1 MPTRT
6 DGPRSAPATGA
17 PTSPAGRQLRWVVPL
32 LLVAVAFVG
41 YALPPY
47 LSLDPSRSRLPVQ
60 EAHPQYYPLL
70 VAHILFGSVAL
81 LAGCFQVWPWFRR
94 RYPAAHRWTGRVYLF
109 GGVLPG
115 GVAVLGV
122 APLSSTGFVSQVGN
136 TMLAVLWLVTAV
148 AGYRAARRRR
158 FVEHRRWMVRSY
170 ALTLS
175 IVVNRLWVVL
185 FVVLLLPQVD
195 TTYGGDQDA
204 MIRAAAGASV
214 WMSWV
219 VNLIVAQWW
228 LDRGRPR
235 PAQGAA
241 TAATVAAVSSAIRPK
256 SPAATAARGT
266 IQLPPTASTDGR
278 AR

>member
-1 MPTRT
+1 MPTQL
-6 DGPRSAPATGA
+6 DSPPSAPARRRT
-17 PTSPAGRQLRWVVPL
+17 RQLRWMVPL
-32 LLVAVAFVG
+32 LLLAVAFVG

-47 LSLDPSRSRLPVQ
+47 LTLDPSRSRLPAQ

-70 VAHILFGSVAL
+70 VAHIVFGSVAL

-94 RYPAAHRWTGRVYLF
+94 RWPAAHRWTGRAYLF
-109 GGVLPG
+109 GGVFPA

-136 TMLAVLWLVTAV
+136 TVLAVLWLATAV
-148 AGYRAARRRR
+148 AGYRTARRRR
-158 FVEHRRWMVRSY
+158 FAEHRRWMVRSF

-175 IVVNRLWVVL
+175 IVLNRLWVVL

-214 WMSWV
+214 WTSWV
-219 VNLIVAQWW
+219 VNLLVAEWW
-228 LDRGRPR
+228 LERG
-235 PAQGAA
+235 
-241 TAATVAAVSSAIRPK
+241 AVRRRSGPVRRSR
-256 SPAATAARGT
+256 TG
-266 IQLPPTASTDGR
+266 PPTGSEADAQPSTTPEAPTP
-278 AR
+278 ARPEKMSS